1 MKTLTPSLF
10 ASVAIAVSGAAAMHA
25 HAQSPAAVAVDKS
38 YIRFVS
44 KQMNVPVEG
53 RFRKFAAN
61 IAFDARKPA
70 ATKAEF
76 EVELASIDLGN
87 PDGET
92 EVQRKAW
99 FNTDAFPKAK
109 FVSGAVKALGGDHFE
124 VTGPLTIKG
133 VAQNIAII
141 ASIKTD
147 AAGVSVAEGRFPVKR
162 LQFKIGEGQWADTD
176 TVADEVEVRFKF
188 VFSNAKK

>member
-1 MKTLTPSLF
+1 MRILTPSLF
-10 ASVAIAVSGAAAMHA
+10 ASLAIAVGSAAAIQA
-25 HAQSPAAVAVDKS
+25 HAQAPAAVAMDKS

-87 PDGET
+87 PEGET
-92 EVQRKAW
+92 EVQRKTW

-109 FVSGAVKALGGDHFE
+109 FVSGAVKVLGGDRLE
-124 VTGPLTIKG
+124 VSGPLTIKG
-133 VAQNIAII
+133 IAQNITAI
-141 ASIKTD
+141 ASVKTD
-147 AAGVSVAEGRFPVKR
+147 AAGVSVAEGTFPMKR
-162 LQFKIGEGQWADTD
+162 LQFKIGEGQWADTE

>member
-1 MKTLTPSLF
+1 MKILTPSLF
-10 ASVAIAVSGAAAMHA
+10 ASAVIAIGGAAAMPA
-25 HAQSPAAVAVDKS
+25 HAQATVAMDKS

-61 IAFDARKPA
+61 IAFDAKKPA
-70 ATKAEF
+70 ATMAEF

-92 EVQRKAW
+92 EVRRKAW
-99 FNTDAFPKAK
+99 FNTEAFPKAK
-109 FVSGAVKALGGDHFE
+109 FVSAAVKALGGDRLE
-124 VTGPLTIKG
+124 VSGSLTIKG
-133 VAQNIAII
+133 IAKNITAI
-141 ASIKTD
+141 ASVKTD
-147 AAGVSVAEGRFPVKR
+147 AAGVSVAEGTFPLKR

-188 VFSNAKK
+188 VFSNAKQ

>member
-1 MKTLTPSLF
+1 MRILTPSLF
-10 ASVAIAVSGAAAMHA
+10 ASVAIAVSGVAAVQAD
-25 HAQSPAAVAVDKS
+25 AQPPAAFAMDKS

-53 RFRKFAAN
+53 RFRKFSAN
-61 IAFDARKPA
+61 IVFDAKKPD
-70 ATKAEF
+70 ATKAAF
-76 EVELASIDLGN
+76 EVDLASIDLGN

-92 EVQRKAW
+92 EVQRKTW

-109 FVSGAVKALGGDHFE
+109 FVSGAAKALGGDRFE

-133 VAQNIAII
+133 VAQNIAVI
-141 ASIKTD
+141 ASVKTD
-147 AAGVSVAEGRFPVKR
+147 AASVSVAEGKFPLKR